1 MNSSDPLT
9 KDRGLVS
16 SHGEHETSLKLH
28 RRNSIQRERLDQ
40 ELRRLDKEQE
50 KCIRRS
56 HIEICSL
63 SRYKKNLVRDLGR
76 LSFSEVGTN
85 EDANGDT
92 ITDEALKPT
101 GERKRKFS
109 FPPATP
115 ADAIARRI
123 SLPALFPDGSSGIVK
138 KDLFLDKWMTR
149 EINRLKKA
157 SMRSGKDNSNDL
169 DSSRKGIPRIPANAW
184 YHDNQQVAKAR
195 ERSVFDRLSSES
207 GMNSKPCGEF
217 LKEHVALDRS
227 IFPCVFTVTTW
238 LPTGKTH
245 IHRKKQKMPVAS
257 DFYSTLWEVESGSA
271 Q

>member
-63 SRYKKNLVRDLGR
+63 SRDKKNLVSDLGR
-76 LSFSEVGTN
+76 LSFSEVETN

-92 ITDEALKPT
+92 ITDEAFKPT

-109 FPPATP
+109 FTLATP

-123 SLPALFPDGSSGIVK
+123 SLPALFPDGSSSIVK
-138 KDLFLDKWMTR
+138 KDLFLDKRMTR

-169 DSSRKGIPRIPANAW
+169 DSSRKGKPRIPANAW
-184 YHDNQQVAKAR
+184 YHANQQVAKAR

-217 LKEHVALDRS
+217 LKSVRKRRTFNVPLSPKSSRKSEH
-227 IFPCVFTVTTW
+227 
-238 LPTGKTH
+238 K
-245 IHRKKQKMPVAS
+245 
-257 DFYSTLWEVESGSA
+257 
-271 Q
+271 